1 MSYVPRRLVD
11 MNILRNMTLNKEPAR
26 LMTYEIPNLSIK
38 TNRIEKEIEKIKSGG
53 YKKIGPGLLNGIIFV
68 SVCLLIYWILHYKYY
83 KKKESMR

>member
-11 MNILRNMTLNKEPAR
+11 MNILQNMALNKEPAR
-26 LMTYEIPNLSIK
+26 LMNYEMPVISIK
-38 TNRIEKEIEKIKSGG
+38 TNKIEKEIEKIKSGG

-68 SVCLLIYWILHYKYY
+68 SICLLIYWILHYKYY

>member
-11 MNILRNMTLNKEPAR
+11 INILQNMALNREPAR
-26 LMTYEIPNLSIK
+26 LMNYEIPKSIK
-38 TNRIEKEIEKIKSGG
+38 TNKIEKEIEKIKSGG

-68 SVCLLIYWILHYKYY
+68 SICLLIYWILHYKYY